1 MNAATEHLIEAMKA
15 TKRGNGSKELDALG
29 LVIKEAWHANESTCL
44 DLPAILEA
52 LMEIVVGERCIA
64 VPVWEV
70 QALQSAYCTGYRHTE
85 PKSRDEYDNATLAIT
100 NRLHEPKVD
109 HVETLK
115 AMLDHKRQHRLPPP
129 NDEKQEI
136 AALEAAI
143 KRMEQP

>member
-1 MNAATEHLIEAMKA
+1 MNKATQGLIAAMNA
-15 TKRGNGSKELDALG
+15 TKLDNR
-29 LVIKEAWHANESTCL
+29 NEENRLLFSVARNSDSSGDCVL

-52 LMEIVVGERCIA
+52 LMEIVVGEKCIA
-64 VPVWEV
+64 VPVREV

-143 KRMEQP
+143 KKMEQP